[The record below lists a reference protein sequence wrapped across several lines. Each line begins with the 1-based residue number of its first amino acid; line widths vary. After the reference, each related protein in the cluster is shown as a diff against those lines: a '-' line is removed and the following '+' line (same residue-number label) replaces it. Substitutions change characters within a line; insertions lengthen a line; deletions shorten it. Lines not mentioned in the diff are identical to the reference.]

1 MPHMESKDVI
11 IQFAKAMVADGEAP
25 PVEVTERVLASLP
38 GAEMALVDLLIAE
51 GGRAK
56 PKVKL
61 MAALGDLL
69 YVAVETLRRR
79 IDARHA
85 EAIATF
91 AQMRDRIR
99 TRTEAGEVGLF
110 TFMTFGQ
117 AFARAKLDP
126 GEEFRELLKWLNQNA
141 PAPARTSKR
150 KRPADDNDE
159 EFSSEALLTTLVAM
173 ADGLNND
180 PFAIFDQVDQMI
192 AAFPQDA
199 KAMFLGV
206 MAASPHPAVGEAVI
220 GFLLDRSDAVFR
232 AVAAGISSSLAG
244 QGVSRASA
252 QRLVL
257 MRNWLPPARLLEY
270 DALLRAVRSKAGS
283 ENPGAAAS
291 NMPELQTLLM
301 SGCDG
306 AGAHTIIAVCKEG
319 RKFAFVS
326 LLVKHGFG
334 VRDAIVL
341 HGKGKAEING
351 ILAHMGDQIGACPS
365 LPATVSVLI
374 GHGLADNIASG
385 EPPPFGMIAV
395 LEMAGLG
402 LQVPN
407 RIGTQALIDSMLAG
421 LPSGRT
427 DAGAVKSALRRSTG
441 WPKQRVLVEGWFDDD
456 DALVAL
462 LNGKPKAQHA
472 EVILTQFLPQP
483 QKRQRWAQIFAW
495 TALSLKHAA
504 NDTDYVDHVL
514 IAREII
520 GTADLAG
527 IPIFKYIAKSTAG
540 AFAQR

>member
-1 MPHMESKDVI
+1 MESRDVI
-11 IQFAKAMVADGEAP
+11 IQLAKAMAADGEAP
-25 PVEVTERVLASLP
+25 PVDVTERVLASLP
-38 GAEMALVDLLIAE
+38 EAEIALVDLLIAE

-56 PKVKL
+56 PKAKL

-91 AQMRDRIR
+91 AQMRNRIR

-126 GEEFRELLKWLNQNA
+126 GEDFRELLEGLNQNA

-150 KRPADDNDE
+150 KRPADDEE
-159 EFSSEALLTTLVAM
+159 EFTSESLLKTLVAM

-180 PFAIFDQVDQMI
+180 PFAIFDQIDQMI

-206 MAASPHPAVGEAVI
+206 VATSPHPAVGEAVI
-220 GFLLDRSDAVFR
+220 GFLLDRNDAVFR
-232 AVAAGISSSLAG
+232 AVAAGISGSLAG
-244 QGVSRASA
+244 HGVSRASA

-257 MRNWLPPARLLEY
+257 MRNWLPPARLPEY

-283 ENPGAAAS
+283 ENPGATAS
-291 NMPELQTLLM
+291 MMPEVQTLLL

-334 VRDAIVL
+334 VRDALVL
-341 HGKGKAEING
+341 RGKGKAEINS
-351 ILAHMGDQIGACPS
+351 ILAHMGEQIGACPS

-374 GHGLADNIASG
+374 GHGLADNIACG

-402 LQVPN
+402 LQAPN
-407 RIGTQALIDSMLAG
+407 HIGTQALIDSMLAG

-427 DAGAVKSALRRSTG
+427 DAGSVKSALRRSTG

-462 LNGKPKAQHA
+462 LKDKPKARHA

-483 QKRQRWAQIFAW
+483 HQRQRWAQIFAW

-504 NDTDYVDHVL
+504 TDTDYVDHVL